1 MASALEEALL
11 LKLNPDRLFFQQRL
25 PLPEG
30 IAQLIRIA
38 IDPASAGLSQEQR
51 QDLDDVQLQAAAAAY
66 LKGVCLFPG
75 SQGLRVLGL
84 NDASDNKLILEHRR
98 LLLKWLHPDR
108 NPENRHLAERVN
120 RAWALQK
127 AGQIESAAALPA
139 QEFALAEN
147 PMAVKP
153 RRSRFPLFLA
163 GIAVL
168 ALGLWSLSR
177 IPDATDYLGAEAPVA
192 ESKPKPE
199 AALPEL
205 VDSRWG
211 GQAPNSTAPAVTEP
225 LTEAA
230 TPEQSPPAVA
240 SAAKASPAAIPMAL
254 AKSVAK
260 PKTEPERSAPAAVAV
275 SETAQAKITQALAA
289 APAEKAKTAEPP
301 TAATV
306 PKLTADQGQTAL
318 QRFLQLYRAG
328 DLDAFMAQFSRD
340 ARTNRGGRDAIRED
354 YARLFLQSKRREL
367 EFSQGHWQPVPDGMR
382 FTADYRSKVLYHGDV
397 LAERSSGGIDILFG
411 LDAGQV
417 RIASLL
423 VTGR

>member
-1 MASALEEALL
+1 MAGALEEALL

-25 PLPEG
+25 PLPDG

-51 QDLDDVQLQAAAAAY
+51 EDLDDGQLQAAAAAY

-127 AGQIESAAALPA
+127 AGLIETAAAMPA
-139 QEFALAEN
+139 QEFALVEN

-168 ALGLWSLSR
+168 VLGLWGLSR

-192 ESKPKPE
+192 ENKPNPE

-211 GQAPNSTAPAVTEP
+211 GQAPNSTAPAVAEP
-225 LTEAA
+225 VSVAEM
-230 TPEQSPPAVA
+230 PVQSPPALA
-240 SAAKASPAAIPMAL
+240 PPAEPLPAAMPAAL
-254 AKSVAK
+254 AKSGAK
-260 PKTEPERSAPAAVAV
+260 PKTLPERSAPAAVPV

-289 APAEKAKTAEPP
+289 APAESAEPP
-301 TAATV
+301 TVAAA

-367 EFSQGHWQPVPDGMR
+367 EFSQAQWQPVPGGMR